1 MSQPSLNNSS
11 PMTAHNS
18 HKPTFLK
25 LKVLQLHR
33 ILVLS
38 ALSLSNV
45 TLASPLNIQGFLSS
59 SIAKTNHASPYIE
72 TKEYTD
78 NINYRSGTVAGVML
92 SKRLD
97 SKVSFQGQLTAR
109 GAEPNKSDAYKP
121 EVDLLFID
129 YKLRPNISA
138 KVGKLI
144 PNTYL
149 ISKHLDVGA
158 SYLWARPPVEVY
170 ETSYSF
176 LSRVNGVE
184 LTYQKKL
191 GKYNFRIQPYIGRMN
206 ETLISRTT
214 RTVASLDSESL
225 AGFSAELETQGCH
238 LHASIMRADSIMTD
252 GDGTLVYMPDTS
264 IYSLGVKVELEGW
277 LTLAEVAHVDVGEA
291 RLGFTSSV
299 IDEVR
304 QLGTLKTDIPAQT
317 GYYVTL
323 AREIKDFTPYVTLA
337 GTNATQKLSS
347 SDILNDINS
356 NFLQEQR
363 SISLGTR
370 YYASNSLTLK
380 FEYHHVDILNGT
392 TGLFITHPT
401 KDDDLQLWTVS
412 FNILF

>member
-1 MSQPSLNNSS
+1 
-11 PMTAHNS
+11 MTAHNN
-18 HKPTFLK
+18 HKSIFFK
-25 LKVLQLHR
+25 LKILQLHR
-33 ILVLS
+33 ILALS

-59 SIAKTNHASPYIE
+59 SITKTNHASPYIE
-72 TKEYTD
+72 TQEYTD
-78 NINYRSGTVAGVML
+78 NINYQSGTVVGIML

-109 GAEPNKSDAYKP
+109 GAEPDNSNAYKP
-121 EVDLLFID
+121 EFDLLFID
-129 YKLRPNISA
+129 YKLRPNISV
-138 KVGKLI
+138 KVGKLL
-144 PNTYL
+144 PDTYL

-176 LSRVNGVE
+176 LTRVNGVG
-184 LTYQKKL
+184 LTYQKKM
-191 GKYNFRIQPYIGRMN
+191 GKYNLRIQPYIGRLN

-214 RTVASLDSESL
+214 RTLANLDSESL

-238 LHASIMRADSIMTD
+238 LHASAMRADSIMTD
-252 GDGTLVYMPDTS
+252 GDGSLVYMPETS
-264 IYSLGVKVELEGW
+264 IYSLGAKVEIKGW
-277 LTLAEVAHVDVGEA
+277 LALAEVAHVDVGEA
-291 RLGFTSSV
+291 KLDFTSSV

-304 QLGTLKTDIPAQT
+304 QLGALKTDIPPQT

-323 AREIKDFTPYVTLA
+323 AREIKEFTPYVTLA

-347 SDILNDINS
+347 SKILNDISS

-380 FEYHHVDILNGT
+380 FEYHQADILNDT
-392 TGLFITHPT
+392 TGLFIVQPSE
-401 KDDDLQLWTVS
+401 DDDLQLWTAS